1 MFRTTVYQTPPEVD
15 PAAHLPIRTLSALTG
30 VSTVTLRAWERRYG
44 LLQPARTPTG
54 HRLYTHEH
62 VELIRRVLSLV
73 DQGVP
78 ISRVRD
84 ALTGPEKPAAGDQDP
99 WRERM
104 ERMAGAITRL
114 DEQEL
119 DHIYDEALSLHPV
132 EQVTRRLLLPLLERL
147 GDRWQALPGAIAE
160 EHFFAMYMRSKLG
173 ARLLHRLRYAEGP
186 RLMLAC
192 APGEQHEIGLLL
204 FAIEARAAGMRTV
217 LLGADTP
224 IVEIS
229 AAQRRAA
236 CDAIVLSASMDPERE
251 VLERALPRLVQDA
264 GVPVFVGGSAS
275 HRQRAAIAAAGAVA
289 VGSDLEDGVRLIRA
303 RLQAPR

>member
-1 MFRTTVYQTPPEVD
+1 MN
-15 PAAHLPIRTLSALTG
+15 PAEHLPIRTISALTG

-44 LLQPARTPTG
+44 LLKPARTPTG

-73 DQGVP
+73 DRGVP

-84 ALTGPEKPAAGDQDP
+84 ALDAPEKPAARGEDP

-119 DHIYDEALSLHPV
+119 DHVYDEALSLHPI
-132 EQVTRRLLLPLLERL
+132 EQVMRRLLLPLLERL
-147 GDRWQALPGAIAE
+147 GERWQAMPGAIAE

-173 ARLLHRLRYAEGP
+173 ARLLQRLRYAEGP

-192 APGEQHEIGLLL
+192 APGEHHEIGLLL
-204 FAIEARAAGMRTV
+204 FAIEARTAGMRTV

-224 IVEIS
+224 MAEI
-229 AAQRRAA
+229 AAVQRRAA

-251 VLERALPRLVQDA
+251 VIERSLPRLVRDA
-264 GVPVFVGGSAS
+264 GVPVFVGGAAAQ
-275 HRQRAAIAAAGAVA
+275 RQRAGLAAAGAIP
-289 VGSDLEDGVRLIRA
+289 VGSDVEDAVRLIRA
-303 RLQAPR
+303 RLQEAGR